1 MTRRITRGTRINR
14 NIIRVVSFFLALLS
28 LVASTYASH
37 EYLLPAKGSHGRSVR
52 YFADHELNVRDAN
65 AEYAVVMV
73 HGVNG
78 GNGDCTGGARRIMR
92 NHVPDGNVFFIAPC
106 FLVAEKL
113 SESDQE
119 RIVYWG
125 HWQSGQDSPVARNL
139 SPYDVL
145 DTIFGFLNDN
155 RLYPKLK
162 HVLFCGYSAGGQV
175 ISRYM
180 AVARIKARKGLSFS
194 FAAGA
199 PSSWLFLNDKE
210 DWHYGLNT
218 RNRRYVSQL
227 SKSRILKNIKSRHI
241 VCVCGTADT
250 GSKNLSMNPRAVR
263 QGANRYERFKNF
275 RNHISTF
282 KELKNSFEFFEV
294 EGVGHDS
301 GGCWRGIDFARLVL
315 GKANNSVNDKQKSDK
330 KMVTAGD
337 KQL

>member
-1 MTRRITRGTRINR
+1 MTRKIATGMYINR
-14 NIIRVVSFFLALLS
+14 NKTHVLVSLLAFLS
-28 LVASTYASH
+28 LVAPAHASS

-52 YFADHELNVRDAN
+52 YFADHELKVSDAN

-92 NHVPDGNVFFIAPC
+92 NHVPDGKVFFVAPC
-106 FLVAEKL
+106 FLIAEKL
-113 SESDQE
+113 SESDQK

-145 DTIFGFLNDN
+145 DTIFGFLNDV

-227 SKSRILKNIKSRHI
+227 SKSRMFKNIKSRHL
-241 VCVCGTADT
+241 VCVCGTEDT
-250 GSKNLSMNPRAVR
+250 GSKYLSMNPRAVR
-263 QGANRYERFKNF
+263 QGTNRYERFKNF
-275 RNHISTF
+275 RTHISTF
-282 KELKNSFEFFEV
+282 KELKDSFEFFEV

-301 GGCWRGIDFARLVL
+301 GGCWRGIDFARLVM
-315 GKANNSVNDKQKSDK
+315 GQRII
-330 KMVTAGD
+330 
-337 KQL
+337 Q